1 VTFARLASLQAA
13 LPLRPDP
20 RRAPASTSDA
30 RVALEAWA
38 VSAPSSRFH
47 RPRPWRVE
55 VFHDALH
62 WVHVAA
68 LYAHTPP
75 TRWLSGP
82 RDARPLRASTEASR
96 HKQAARRA
104 PLVAAA
110 RHPRSAKVR
119 SALCGLEPWPGL
131 DLPPALAHQARLATL
146 PPSRKWNPNRPS
158 PAQTPRASHVPPGP
172 DRPAAHLHKPCTALQ
187 GPWPTQRA
195 ALINQPPTP

>member
-1 VTFARLASLQAA
+1 M
-13 LPLRPDP
+13 
-20 RRAPASTSDA
+20 
-30 RVALEAWA
+30 
-38 VSAPSSRFH
+38 SAPSSRFH
-47 RPRPWRVE
+47 RPSPWRVE
-55 VFHDALH
+55 VFHDALP

-82 RDARPLRASTEASR
+82 RIVRPLRSPSEASR

-146 PPSRKWNPNRPS
+146 PPLAQVEPQ
-158 PAQTPRASHVPPGP
+158 PALPCPDAACLACPPGT
-172 DRPAAHLHKPCTALQ
+172 RPARRPPPQAMHGSPRSLAHTTRRLDQP
-187 GPWPTQRA
+187 A
-195 ALINQPPTP
+195 ANSLTIRHFSSP